1 MNGGYITDVEY
12 TGDFRHCLAPSWLV
26 YIAAING
33 YKTPRLDQPFTW
45 CELGCGKGMTTLLLA
60 ATHPGGEFHACDL
73 NPAHI
78 DYGERLRAASSVEN
92 ARFHARSIAQML
104 DTELPQF
111 DFIVSHGVYSWVSA
125 EVRAE
130 ICEFARRRLRPGG
143 LFMVSYNAMP
153 GWAHLQPLRQM
164 MQAYAETLPGSSID
178 KAREA
183 FRYVKFL
190 SDNGALYFKT
200 VPAATEHLAQL
211 ARQDIRYVA
220 HEYMTPHGD
229 PFYFAEVEREMRMAG
244 LAFAGSMLPRLNY
257 GELMLPQQFRQ
268 LLAGAASRVALET
281 HRDFITNTMFRQD
294 LYAAQAG
301 RKPAASPSLES
312 LSAVRYCLTN
322 LPQRLPLAVKEG
334 VSQYDLDGRRN
345 AVRAIHELL
354 AKGPAGAETI
364 HAAAG
369 LGARDDT
376 ASLIQQLVVVN
387 HLAPCPPADIP
398 AGWMTVNSAVIEA
411 GLRDKL
417 QQVPLACPRTGSAS
431 VSEVVHAAV
440 IEVAASIDNVGAA
453 AASVLARLRAHA
465 HPVNRESVSG
475 GKRVAT
481 DGEVL
486 EYVSATWRRLR
497 DPSTTDGQLLRLFG
511 LVS

>member
-12 TGDFRHCLAPSWLV
+12 TGDFRHCLAPSWLA

-33 YKTPRLDQPFTW
+33 YTTPRLDRPFAW

-60 ATHPGGEFHACDL
+60 ATHRAGEFHACDL

-78 DYGERLRAASSVEN
+78 DYAERLRAASGVEN

-104 DTELPQF
+104 DAELPQF
-111 DFIVSHGVYSWVSA
+111 DFIVSHGVYSWVPA
-125 EVRAE
+125 PVRTE
-130 ICEFARRRLRPGG
+130 IREFVRRRLKPGG

-164 MQAYAETLPGSSID
+164 MQAYAEALPGTSID

-200 VPAATEHLAQL
+200 VPAAAEHLRHLEQ
-211 ARQDIRYVA
+211 QDLRYVA
-220 HEYMTPHGD
+220 HEYITPHGS
-229 PFYFAEVEREMRMAG
+229 PFYFSEVEKEMREAG

-257 GELMLPQQFRQ
+257 GELMLPQQFQ
-268 LLAGAASRVALET
+268 QILCNVANRVALET

-294 LYAAQAG
+294 LYAAQPAQV
-301 RKPAASPSLES
+301 PAAPPSLES

-322 LPQRLPLAVKEG
+322 VPAQLPIAVKEG
-334 VSQYDLDGRRN
+334 ALQYDLGKQAD
-345 AVRAIHELL
+345 AVRAIHGLL
-354 AKGPAGAETI
+354 AKGPAGAGEI
-364 HAAAG
+364 HVAAG
-369 LGARDDT
+369 KGSRDET
-376 ASLIQQLVVVN
+376 AFLIQQLVLTN
-387 HLAPCPPADIP
+387 HLAPCPMADAP
-398 AGWMTVNSAVIEA
+398 AGWMEVNSAMVEA
-411 GLRDKL
+411 GMRDKR

-431 VSEVVHAAV
+431 SSEVVHAAV
-440 IEVAASIDNVGAA
+440 IEAAASIDDAGVA

-465 HPVNRESVSG
+465 HPVNRESASG
-475 GKRVAT
+475 GKRAAT

-486 EYVSATWRRLR
+486 EYVAASWRRMR
-497 DPSTTDGQLLRLFG
+497 DPATTDGQVLRLFG